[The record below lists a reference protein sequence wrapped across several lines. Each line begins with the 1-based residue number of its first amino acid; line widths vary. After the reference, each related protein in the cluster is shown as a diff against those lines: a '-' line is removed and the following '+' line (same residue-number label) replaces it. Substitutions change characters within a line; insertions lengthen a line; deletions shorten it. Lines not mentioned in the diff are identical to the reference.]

1 MSTRIAIVD
10 YEMGNLRSVSSA
22 LAHLGAEAVIT
33 ADAGEAA
40 AADGLVLPGV
50 GAFGDA
56 ARALEERGLT
66 AALRDM
72 ASAASEGNGRPFLG
86 ICLGLQLLFAS
97 SEEAPG
103 VDGLGV
109 IPGSV
114 PRFSE
119 TDGAGTAV
127 KVPHMGWNSVTVE
140 NANPLTAGLG
150 AEEYFYFVHSY
161 YSLTAEPGDTALS
174 CEYGGVRFAAMAARG
189 KLFAT
194 QFHPEKS
201 QAMGL
206 AMLRNFVEMCS

>member
-33 ADAGEAA
+33 DDPSEASA
-40 AADGLVLPGV
+40 ANGVILPGV

-56 ARALEERGLT
+56 AQALENRDLSAPLRELALT
-66 AALRDM
+66 AA
-72 ASAASEGNGRPFLG
+72 EGGGTPFLG
-86 ICLGLQLLFAS
+86 ICLGLQLLFAT

-109 IPGSV
+109 ISGSV
-114 PRFSE
+114 LRFSE
-119 TDGAGTAV
+119 KDLDGNAV
-127 KVPHMGWNSVTVE
+127 KVPHMGWNSVRVE
-140 NANPLTAGLG
+140 NANPLTSGLG
-150 AEEYFYFVHSY
+150 EDEYFYFVHSY
-161 YSLTAEPGDTALS
+161 YTLTEAPSDMALS
-174 CEYGGVRFAAMAARG
+174 CDYAGLRFSAMVARG

-201 QAMGL
+201 QSVGL
-206 AMLRNFVEMCS
+206 GMLKNFVEMCR